1 MWKMLIDLLNR
12 IAHVA
17 QDTQKNKTDIAK
29 LQEDVQWLMEKLRQ
43 ANFESQRD
51 RENAAYERENLLL
64 RLEVT
69 LLRAG
74 QKGLVVTE
82 TTRPLLEDPNEQ
94 K

>member
-1 MWKMLIDLLNR
+1 M
-12 IAHVA
+12 
-17 QDTQKNKTDIAK
+17 
-29 LQEDVQWLMEKLRQ
+29 QEVLDELRQ
-43 ANFESQRD
+43 IQFDTRRE

-82 TTRPLLEDPNEQ
+82 TTRPLLEEPNEQ
-94 K
+94 G

>member
-1 MWKMLIDLLNR
+1 MWKLLIDFTKR
-12 IAHVA
+12 IASVT
-17 QDTQKNKTDIAK
+17 QDTQKNTAEIAK
-29 LQEDVQWLMEKLRQ
+29 LQEKVEWLMEKLQ
-43 ANFESQRD
+43 QTNFENQRD

-82 TTRPLLEDPNEQ
+82 TARPLLEDPNEQ

>member
-1 MWKMLIDLLNR
+1 MKIKQHD
-12 IAHVA
+12 AP
-17 QDTQKNKTDIAK
+17 KAK
-29 LQEDVQWLMEKLRQ
+29 RAVQELTEELRQ
-43 ANFESQRD
+43 IKVDNRRE

-82 TTRPLLEDPNEQ
+82 TLRPLLEDTDEQ

>member
-12 IAHVA
+12 VAHVT

-51 RENAAYERENLLL
+51 RENAAHERENLLL

-82 TTRPLLEDPNEQ
+82 TPRPLLENTDEQ
-94 K
+94 G